1 MGNLMKITNAQ
12 LISSDKRA
20 RISGGVYIHYTSKEN
35 AIKGSNIELEFED
48 TKHYFEIT
56 DISINGENLEVK
68 AKEVGYWA
76 KKFDNKSDFDLRK
89 LIGLEL
95 SKVDDTETISKIRK
109 MSCWC

>member
-1 MGNLMKITNAQ
+1 MENLMKITNVQ

-20 RISGGVYIHYTSKEN
+20 RISGGVYIDYTSREN
-35 AIKGSNIELEFED
+35 VIKGSNVELEFEH
-48 TKHYFEIT
+48 TKHYFEVT

-68 AKEVGYWA
+68 AREVGYWA

-95 SKVDDTETISKIRK
+95 SKVENTETISKIRE